1 MNLLLGCIMV
11 LAGIVL
17 QFGTNF
23 GKRIDAWNCHA
34 RLKKLLKSR
43 LIQLIVGFGLIYWG
57 ITLMQLSF

>member
-1 MNLLLGCIMV
+1 MV

-57 ITLMQLSF
+57 IALMQLSF